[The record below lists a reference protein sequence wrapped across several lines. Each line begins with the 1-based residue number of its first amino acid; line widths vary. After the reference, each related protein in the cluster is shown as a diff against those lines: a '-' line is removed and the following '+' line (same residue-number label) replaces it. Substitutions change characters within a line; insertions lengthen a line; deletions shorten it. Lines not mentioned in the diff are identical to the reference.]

1 MVPGIGLFFIL
12 AVPALALDFI
22 NQGIEMIEFQSVTTE
37 QRTNGHSNANGSS
50 PSPKVIKASP
60 LVRSILIGAE
70 YLILF
75 ADVVLILAVM
85 INGTWLF
92 LKGLKW

>member
-1 MVPGIGLFFIL
+1 VVPGIGLFFIL

-37 QRTNGHSNANGSS
+37 QANGNSNTNGPNR
-50 PSPKVIKASP
+50 SPKVIKASP
-60 LVRSILIGAE
+60 LVRTILIGAE

-85 INGTWLF
+85 VNGTWLF
-92 LKGLKW
+92 LKELKW